1 MDTKQIID
9 THLGRL
15 ETEKEE
21 LRRRF
26 LDELNTLGNK
36 AHTAAKHELGSLPTL
51 AWVET
56 SMARL
61 REIREAFEKADAA
74 KDMLRRVA
82 DAAEFEASQK
92 ASAAT
97 SVEAAR

>member
-1 MDTKQIID
+1 MTTKQIID
-9 THLGRL
+9 THTERL
-15 ETEKEE
+15 DAEREE

-26 LDELNTLGNK
+26 LDELKTLGDK
-36 AHTAAKHELGSLPTL
+36 AHTAAQHELGSLPTL

-56 SMARL
+56 SMSRL

-82 DAAEFEASQK
+82 DAAEFEASRQ
-92 ASAAT
+92 ASA
-97 SVEAAR
+97 